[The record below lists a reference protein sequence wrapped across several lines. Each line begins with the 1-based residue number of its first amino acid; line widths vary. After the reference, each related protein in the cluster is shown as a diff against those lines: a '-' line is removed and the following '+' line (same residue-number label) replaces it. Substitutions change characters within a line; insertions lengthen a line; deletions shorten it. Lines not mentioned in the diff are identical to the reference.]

1 MTLSFIA
8 ERLSDAGVPD
18 PMTDARLLVMHALG
32 ISAASLYA
40 DPHREYEGEALLSAL
55 RRREAREPLQHILG
69 EVGFYGE
76 LYTVSS
82 DCLIPRADTEL
93 LVEEAIRALPAGGTF
108 WDLGTGSGCIAISV
122 LAHRPD
128 LRAVAV
134 DVSQRALAL
143 AGQNAEKN
151 GVSERVTLLCADL
164 LSGEGMPSSD
174 GVCAILSNPP
184 YIRSAVIPTLKSE
197 LSYEPREA
205 LDGGEDGLLFYRTIL
220 DRYSAPL
227 YLFEI
232 GYDQADALRA
242 LANERAMRATVSKDL
257 GGNDRLVLITE

>member
-8 ERLSDAGVPD
+8 ERLSAAGVPD
-18 PMTDARLLVMHALG
+18 PMTDARLLVMHTQG
-32 ISAASLYA
+32 VSAASLYT
-40 DPHREYEGEALLSAL
+40 DPHREYGGEALLSAL
-55 RRREAREPLQHILG
+55 RHREAREPLQHILG
-69 EVGFYGE
+69 EVVFYSE
-76 LYTVSS
+76 LYTVSP

-93 LVEEAIRALPAGGTF
+93 LVEKAIRVLPTGGTF

-122 LAHRPD
+122 LAHRTD

-134 DVSQRALAL
+134 DISQGALAL
-143 AGQNAEKN
+143 AMQNAEKN
-151 GVSERVTLLCADL
+151 GVSERITLLCADL

-174 GVCAILSNPP
+174 GICAILSNPP
-184 YIRSAVIPTLKSE
+184 YIRSAVIPTLESE
-197 LSYEPREA
+197 LSYEPRAA

-242 LANERAMRATVSKDL
+242 LADERGMNAAVSVDL
-257 GGNDRLVLITE
+257 GGNDRLVSVTE